1 MHAFAVIVVNCLK
14 MLVIIATIW
23 LAIFSLFSMPDR
35 LLGFRRVEGLIFVPV
50 ATIAIWLALV
60 YLRVPMPGIVIISPL
75 KLLAALALIC
85 GLVWCFIENEWFGRG

>member
-35 LLGFRRVEGLIFVPV
+35 LLGFRRVEGLIFVPI
-50 ATIAIWLALV
+50 ATIAIWLALA
-60 YLRVPMPGIVIISPL
+60 YLRVPMPGVVIISSG

-85 GLVWCFIENEWFGRG
+85 GLVWCFIEDEWFGHG

>member
-50 ATIAIWLALV
+50 ATIAIWLALA
-60 YLRVPMPGIVIISPL
+60 YLRVPMPGVVIISSG

-85 GLVWCFIENEWFGRG
+85 GLVWRFIEDEWFGHG

>member
-50 ATIAIWLALV
+50 ATIAIWLALA
-60 YLRVPMPGIVIISPL
+60 YLRVPMPGVVIINSG

-85 GLVWCFIENEWFGRG
+85 GLVWCFIEDEWFGRG